1 MDRYSVSR
9 TKRLLFYIIMTFL
22 TVGFIVAECVL
33 PSERSTS
40 TSDENITYD
49 GSFTWL
55 WKDDRNEKTEFFKTM
70 AMAERMI
77 EKHDPI
83 PSTT

>member
-49 GSFTWL
+49 GKIIIKL
-55 WKDDRNEKTEFFKTM
+55 ANEDKPIEVKTEL
-70 AMAERMI
+70 R
-77 EKHDPI
+77 
-83 PSTT
+83 

>member
-1 MDRYSVSR
+1 M
-9 TKRLLFYIIMTFL
+9 RLFL
-22 TVGFIVAECVL
+22 L
-33 PSERSTS
+33 P
-40 TSDENITYD
+40 D

-77 EKHDPI
+77 EKAESD
-83 PSTT
+83 TVNDLNFE